1 MEQFAQERLN
11 WLQVLNT
18 RPVDSIGNEEYRLNR
33 AQHVPISSLS
43 IRRDRAIHEIGT
55 IQPDLS
61 NTVLIDTKSFVLEN
75 WLARSEIGRNERNM
89 GLANAKLRDMQFA
102 PWPYFEIQKC
112 TEILKSRDLDR
123 PQFQIQA

>member
-61 NTVLIDTKSFVLEN
+61 NTVLIDNRSFALEN
-75 WLARSEIGRNERNM
+75 WLVLSEIGLKECNT
-89 GLANAKLRDMQFA
+89 GLANAKLLDVQCV
-102 PWPYFEIQKC
+102 PWPNFEIQ
-112 TEILKSRDLDR
+112 INFRSAVR
-123 PQFQIQA
+123 F